1 LRAKFKY
8 GAKDYAV
15 GNHPL
20 WELFRTVYQM
30 KQRPFCIGGVALASG
45 YFWSMVRRVKR
56 PVSPELVTFTR
67 REQMQRLSKLLGS
80 KIGARPTAPSLGAQ
94 Q

>member
-20 WELFRTVYQM
+20 WELFRAAYQM
-30 KQRPFCIGGVALASG
+30 KQRPLGIGGAALASG
-45 YFWSMVRRVKR
+45 YFWSMLRGVKR
-56 PVSPELVTFTR
+56 PVSKELVAFTR
-67 REQMQRLSKLLGS
+67 REQMRRLSKFLES
-80 KIGARPTAPSLGAQ
+80 KIFMRPSGQSLPTP
-94 Q
+94 